1 MNAAVQP
8 IFVANNG
15 RFARFVQLLYIVAYP
30 ISTFMIAPN
39 ENPEPQQEETTATAT
54 QAPPSMVK
62 QGVAAVLRSAL
73 AIFGA
78 VLIPLGVIIAFLTP
92 IIPVGLPIVI
102 LGVVLLARNAVWG
115 RRWLQGML
123 ARHPKLERF
132 APDWLLRL
140 IFGESIEH

>member
-1 MNAAVQP
+1 
-8 IFVANNG
+8 
-15 RFARFVQLLYIVAYP
+15 
-30 ISTFMIAPN
+30 
-39 ENPEPQQEETTATAT
+39 
-54 QAPPSMVK
+54 MVK
-62 QGVAAVLRSAL
+62 QGVAAIIRSTL
-73 AIFGA
+73 AILGA

-92 IIPVGLPIVI
+92 ILPIGLPIVI

-140 IFGESIEH
+140 IFGEHKDG

>member
-1 MNAAVQP
+1 VSAYP
-8 IFVANNG
+8 SNNG
-15 RFARFVQLLYIVAYP
+15 RFARFVQLLYISAYP

-39 ENPEPQQEETTATAT
+39 ENPSSQTEEAAASAT

-62 QGVAAVLRSAL
+62 QGVAAIIRSAL
-73 AIFGA
+73 AILGA
-78 VLIPLGVIIAFLTP
+78 ILIPLGVIIAFLTP
-92 IIPVGLPIVI
+92 ILPIGLPIVI

-123 ARHPKLERF
+123 ARHPSLERF

-140 IFGESIEH
+140 IFGEHKDS